1 MSTPTQDRQFLLMS
15 ILGGSTGLRIVAAMI
30 GLAPWSDWVGVAFG
44 VTVLAFGVWIGTLED
59 Q

>member
-15 ILGGSTGLRIVAAMI
+15 ILGGWIGLRIVAAMI
-30 GLAPWSDWVGVAFG
+30 GLAPWSAWVGVAFG